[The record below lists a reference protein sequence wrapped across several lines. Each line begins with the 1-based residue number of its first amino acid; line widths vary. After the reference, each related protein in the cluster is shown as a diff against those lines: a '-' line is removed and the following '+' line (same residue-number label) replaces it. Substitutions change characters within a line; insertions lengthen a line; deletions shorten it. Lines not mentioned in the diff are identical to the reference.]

1 MSSGDRSVRAN
12 RGRLLA
18 VEPFQRPDD
27 FLGRELA
34 ATLPLIQISV
44 SDDIVHGKDS
54 LRYAFL
60 VHDGKPAHLF
70 VRHALQGFVDFVLRF
85 AGDYVRCG
93 DLSDRKLSR
102 QAVSSSRSDADVA
115 VRDNSFELS
124 AVP

>member
-18 VEPFQRPDD
+18 VESFHCSDD

-44 SDDIVHGKDS
+44 SDDVVHGKDP
-54 LRYAFL
+54 LWYAVL
-60 VHDGKPAHLF
+60 VHDRKAAHLF
-70 VRHALQGFVDFVLRF
+70 VRHGLQGLVDFILWF

-93 DLSDRKLSR
+93 DLSDRKLTR
-102 QAVSSSRSDADVA
+102 QAVPGSHSD
-115 VRDNSFELS
+115 RD
-124 AVP
+124 